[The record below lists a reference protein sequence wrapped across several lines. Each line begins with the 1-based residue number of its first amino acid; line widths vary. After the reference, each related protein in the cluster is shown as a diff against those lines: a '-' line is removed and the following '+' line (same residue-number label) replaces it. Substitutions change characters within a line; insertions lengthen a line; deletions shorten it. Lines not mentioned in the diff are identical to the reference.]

1 MGLFNKQTKKEI
13 IVVEGM
19 KCVHCVAK
27 VTDALKKV
35 HVKAEVNL
43 ESKTVTV
50 SYNDKKIT
58 LEDYANALK
67 FSPYEI
73 LTNFRRCRMNEVI
86 KK

>member
-19 KCVHCVAK
+19 KCVHCAAN

-35 HVKAEVNL
+35 HVKAEVSL

-58 LEDYANALK
+58 LE
-67 FSPYEI
+67 
-73 LTNFRRCRMNEVI
+73 EVKRVI
-86 KK
+86 EEVGFTCI

>member
-1 MGLFNKQTKKEI
+1 MGLFNKQSKKEI

-19 KCVHCVAK
+19 KCVHCAAK

-35 HVKAEVNL
+35 HVKAEVSL

-58 LEDYANALK
+58 LE
-67 FSPYEI
+67 
-73 LTNFRRCRMNEVI
+73 EVKRVI
-86 KK
+86 EEVGFTCI

>member
-19 KCVHCVAK
+19 KCVHCAAK

-43 ESKTVTV
+43 ESKTVAI

-58 LEDYANALK
+58 LE
-67 FSPYEI
+67 EI
-73 LTNFRRCRMNEVI
+73 KRVIEEVGFTCI
-86 KK
+86 

>member
-19 KCVHCVAK
+19 KCVHCAAK

-35 HVKAEVNL
+35 HVKAEVSL
-43 ESKTVTV
+43 ESNTVTV

-58 LEDYANALK
+58 LE
-67 FSPYEI
+67 
-73 LTNFRRCRMNEVI
+73 EVKRVI
-86 KK
+86 EEVGFTCI